1 MKSWVVEH
9 SPLCRKDIVG
19 HEQELDIIADYL
31 AGKTIKPILLGGP
44 TGGGKTTMVVAL
56 ATDMDFELVEVNA
69 SDTRNKDAIEQVV
82 GNALKQQSLFMRK
95 RLVLVDEVDSVSG
108 RSDRGAI
115 PSLVRLIKE
124 TKTHMIFTA
133 NDAMCDKLK
142 ALRKVCMVVQLNP
155 LAHEH
160 VVKHLSRVAKKEKTS
175 LSAETLSAISRRSG
189 GDLRAAVNDL
199 QTVAITG
206 EDNLDILGARDVTAD
221 IADALLRVFKT
232 TQASVALPAYDSVP
246 EDLNKIFMWLD
257 ENLPKEYTKPED
269 LARAY
274 EAMSQADIFFGRIR
288 RWQYYRYYVYCYNL
302 LSAGVAL
309 AKDEKYKGKPDF
321 QRSERPLKIWIS
333 NMANTKKKA
342 IAEKVADGTHTS
354 TRRVLQEFP
363 FYLQACRKKEFLDS
377 FAEEFDLNV
386 DEVAWLKQKA

>member
-1 MKSWVVEH
+1 MKSWVVAH

-19 HEQELDIIADYL
+19 HEHELGLLEDYL
-31 AGKTIKPILLGGP
+31 KGKTTRPILLGGP

-56 ATDMDFELVEVNA
+56 ATEMDFEVVEVNA
-69 SDTRNKDAIEQVV
+69 SDTRNKGAIEQVV
-82 GNALKQQSLFMRK
+82 GNALKQQSLFMRQ

-133 NDAMCDKLK
+133 NDAMSDKLK

-155 LAHEH
+155 LEHEH
-160 VVKHLSRVAKKEKTS
+160 VVKHLSRVSKKEKTS
-175 LSAETLSAISRRSG
+175 LSAETLSAIGRRSG

-232 TQASVALPAYDSVP
+232 
-246 EDLNKIFMWLD
+246 
-257 ENLPKEYTKPED
+257 
-269 LARAY
+269 
-274 EAMSQADIFFGRIR
+274 
-288 RWQYYRYYVYCYNL
+288 
-302 LSAGVAL
+302 
-309 AKDEKYKGKPDF
+309 
-321 QRSERPLKIWIS
+321 
-333 NMANTKKKA
+333 
-342 IAEKVADGTHTS
+342 
-354 TRRVLQEFP
+354 
-363 FYLQACRKKEFLDS
+363 
-377 FAEEFDLNV
+377 
-386 DEVAWLKQKA
+386 